1 MAAGDRLE
9 DAENE
14 DLAPRVTPTATET
27 VSRRGLLRRGLAFG
41 VAAPV
46 LLFALQACGDDEE
59 DEEEGGDEP
68 SAAPSPSRAGTS
80 PSAAPSPSRAGTS
93 PSPSPSP
100 AGAASPSPGGISLD
114 LPPTSAPQPSPP
126 SIGG

>member
-1 MAAGDRLE
+1 MAAGEWLG
-9 DAENE
+9 DAEGE
-14 DLAPRVTPTATET
+14 GLEPTATTTGT

-46 LLFALQACGDDEE
+46 LLVALQACGDD
-59 DEEEGGDEP
+59 DDDDDEGGDDAPSGEP

-80 PSAAPSPSRAGTS
+80 PS
-93 PSPSPSP
+93 P
-100 AGAASPSPGGISLD
+100 AGASSASPSPGGISVE

-126 SIGG
+126 AIGG